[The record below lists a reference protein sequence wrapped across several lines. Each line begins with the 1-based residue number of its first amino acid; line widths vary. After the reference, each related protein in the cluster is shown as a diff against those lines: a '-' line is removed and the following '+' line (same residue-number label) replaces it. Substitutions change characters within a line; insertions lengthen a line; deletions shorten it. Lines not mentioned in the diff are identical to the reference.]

1 MCCMIQIEDLE
12 AIAVIALDR
21 AKDGGSLDPLS
32 SALIALGCR
41 VSVCSLDRGA
51 IADGV
56 DAAFEAGAS
65 TQQIQ
70 EVIALVSGLGVHSL
84 MVSAVPL
91 FERGRDRG
99 ELVDALDPAR
109 QKLWDQHV
117 GDDPYWG
124 PFEKEV
130 PGFLRA
136 LLILSPDLFEQFF
149 AYCAVPWRSGTVSA
163 VTKELIA
170 LATDATPSHRFVP
183 GFRLH
188 LRNAI
193 MLGAT
198 KAMVRET
205 LRIAA
210 ATPEHRGTSQTP

>member
-1 MCCMIQIEDLE
+1 MCLMTRLEDLE

-32 SALIALGCR
+32 AALIALGCR
-41 VSVCSLDRGA
+41 VSVCSLNREA
-51 IADGV
+51 IEKAMS
-56 DAAFEAGAS
+56 AAFDVGAS
-65 TQQIQ
+65 THQIQ

-91 FERGRDRG
+91 FEQGRERG
-99 ELVDALDPAR
+99 ELSDELDPAR
-109 QKLWDQHV
+109 QKLWDQFV
-117 GDDPYWG
+117 GKDPYWAS
-124 PFEKEV
+124 FEKEV

-136 LLILSPDLFEQFF
+136 LLTLSPDLFEQFF
-149 AYCAVPWRSGTVSA
+149 AYCAVPWKSGTVAA

-170 LATDATPSHRFVP
+170 MATDATPTHRFVP

-193 MLGAT
+193 TLGAT
-198 KAMVRET
+198 KTMVREA

-210 ATPEHRGTSQTP
+210 TTPRHQGTA